1 MNQLTDNKKL
11 LDFLLYS
18 YFGCSSEDSEQT
30 VKKKCAYRAYLD
42 LARTV
47 KYTYSSKKLEKTKSD
62 ADAKEFIDVRND
74 RIKNICSS
82 LIESIE
88 SYPNHSGDFY
98 AWHKRECIQII
109 DQMNAPYGDDK
120 IEFLKGGFTFTY
132 GQAQKWVNM
141 TLKYLWLLDM
151 LPNGLSEAE
160 LHVPVDSFILE
171 ALKETQQ
178 FSTEG
183 NRITGSG
190 ESYYYNG
197 EAWSAISDSKNYK
210 KLQDGIRDIV
220 KEQGIFPIQWE
231 GPAWIEVAKQRDKI
245 KAAKQK
251 GKKETKNK

>member
-1 MNQLTDNKKL
+1 MNQPANNKKL

-47 KYTYSSKKLEKTKSD
+47 KYVYSSTELEKATVGTD
-62 ADAKEFIDVRND
+62 AHAFIDIRKK
-74 RIKNICSS
+74 RIEAVCYK

-88 SYPNHSGDFY
+88 GYPNHSGGFDT
-98 AWHKRECIQII
+98 WHESKCAQII
-109 DQMNAPYGDDK
+109 DRMNAPYGDGK
-120 IEFLKGGFTFTY
+120 KGFLKARFTY

-178 FSTEG
+178 FNTEG
-183 NRITGSG
+183 NKITGSG

-197 EAWSAISDSKNYK
+197 EAWSAISEYKNYK
-210 KLQDGIRDIV
+210 NLQEGIRNIAE
-220 KEQGIFPIQWE
+220 KQGISPIQWE
-231 GPAWIEVAKQRDKI
+231 GSAWMDVAKKRSSK
-245 KAAKQK
+245 
-251 GKKETKNK
+251 

>member
-1 MNQLTDNKKL
+1 MNQPANNKKL

-47 KYTYSSKKLEKTKSD
+47 KYVYSSTELEKATVGTD
-62 ADAKEFIDVRND
+62 EHAFIDIRKK
-74 RIKNICSS
+74 RIEAVCYK

-88 SYPNHSGDFY
+88 GYPNHSGGFDT
-98 AWHKRECIQII
+98 WHESKCAQII
-109 DQMNAPYGDDK
+109 DRMNAPYGDGK
-120 IEFLKGGFTFTY
+120 KGFLKARFTY

-178 FSTEG
+178 FNTEA
-183 NRITGSG
+183 NKITGSG

-197 EAWSAISDSKNYK
+197 EAWSAISEYKNYK
-210 KLQDGIRDIV
+210 NLQEGIRNIAE
-220 KEQGIFPIQWE
+220 KQGISPIQWE
-231 GPAWIEVAKQRDKI
+231 GSAWMDVAKKRSSK
-245 KAAKQK
+245 
-251 GKKETKNK
+251 

>member
-1 MNQLTDNKKL
+1 MKQPANNKKL

-47 KYTYSSKKLEKTKSD
+47 KYTYSSTELKKATVGTD
-62 ADAKEFIDVRND
+62 AYAFISVQKD
-74 RIKNICSS
+74 RIKFICSK

-88 SYPNHSGDFY
+88 GYPNHSGGFD
-98 AWHKRECIQII
+98 AWHESKCAQII
-109 DQMNAPYGDDK
+109 DRMNAPYGDGNK
-120 IEFLKGGFTFTY
+120 VFLKARFTY

-171 ALKETQQ
+171 ALKGTQL
-178 FSTEG
+178 FNTEG
-183 NRITGSG
+183 NKITGSG

-197 EAWSAISDSKNYK
+197 EAWSAISEPKNYK
-210 KLQDGIRDIV
+210 KLQDGIGDIA
-220 KEQGIFPIQWE
+220 KKQGISPIQWE
-231 GPAWIEVAKQRDKI
+231 GSAWMDVAKKRSSK
-245 KAAKQK
+245 
-251 GKKETKNK
+251 

>member
-1 MNQLTDNKKL
+1 MNQPANNKKL

-62 ADAKEFIDVRND
+62 ANAKEFIDVRSD

-88 SYPNHSGDFY
+88 NYPNYPGDFET
-98 AWHKRECIQII
+98 WHDGQCVQII
-109 DQMNAPYGDDK
+109 RQMNTPYDDGRK
-120 IEFLKGGFTFTY
+120 NFLNADFTY

-141 TLKYLWLLDM
+141 MLKYLWLLDM
-151 LPNGLSEAE
+151 LPHGLSDGAK
-160 LHVPVDSFILE
+160 LHVPIDSYILA
-171 ALKETQQ
+171 ALQETQR
-178 FSTEG
+178 FKTKG
-183 NRITGSG
+183 NKITGSG

-197 EAWSAISDSKNYK
+197 EAWSAISDPKNYK
-210 KLQDGIRDIV
+210 RLQDRIRDIA
-220 KEQGIFPIQWE
+220 KERGFFPIQWE
-231 GPAWIEVAKQRDKI
+231 ASAWMNVAINRN
-245 KAAKQK
+245 
-251 GKKETKNK
+251 GK